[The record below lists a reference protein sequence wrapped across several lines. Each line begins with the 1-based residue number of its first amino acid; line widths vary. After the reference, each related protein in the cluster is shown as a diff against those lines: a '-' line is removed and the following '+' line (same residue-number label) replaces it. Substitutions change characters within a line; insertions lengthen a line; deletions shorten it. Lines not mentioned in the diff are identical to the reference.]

1 MKSLRIFL
9 LILIIIGIALIS
21 TNKIWVPK
29 LVNKIIDKEFKQEEI
44 KTPEFVPISIKDTK
58 IDEENFSGTKSVI
71 AGTSLLAVKMREY
84 IYTTISDFKTQANT
98 EVPDIKKNFG
108 DDVPSSTYE
117 IYINSKHIKGPKTE
131 SIVTSVYTFTGGAHG
146 STTYKVMTSNIE
158 NGRILSLSKIIK
170 KDKQDEFTLLVKEK
184 LNKWIPE
191 DSEVPVVFP
200 ESVADLKFES
210 FSNWAID
217 NHEFVIY
224 FDQYAIGP
232 GALGATEF
240 RIAPEDTKGLLNS
253 I

>member
-1 MKSLRIFL
+1 MKTLRIIL
-9 LILIIIGIALIS
+9 LILIVLGVALLL
-21 TNKIWVPK
+21 TKNIWVPK
-29 LVNKIIDKEFKQEEI
+29 LVNKIIEKEFKQEEI
-44 KTPEFVPISIKDTK
+44 KTPEFIPISIKDTK
-58 IDEENFSGTKSVI
+58 INEENFSGTTSVI
-71 AGTSLLAVKMREY
+71 SGTSMLAVKMREH
-84 IYTTISDFKTQANT
+84 IYQTISDFKTQANT

-117 IYINSKHIKGPKTE
+117 IYITSKYVKGPKTE

-146 STTYKVMTSNIE
+146 STTYKVMTANIE
-158 NGRILSLSKIIK
+158 NGRILSLSKLIK
-170 KDKQDEFTLLVKEK
+170 KDKQDEFTSLVKNK

-191 DSEVPVVFP
+191 GSETPVVFP
-200 ESVADLKFES
+200 DSVADLTFES

-217 NHEFVIY
+217 NHDLVIY

-240 RIAPEDTKGLLNS
+240 KIAPEDTKGLENG